1 MRGLHDAA
9 MIQPSAMNQK
19 KQQQSVQTEY
29 VPVLNRALR
38 CFPEGCFNNLL
49 WSGLAFCLFS
59 AKEANTFTR
68 LHWAFKRF
76 FVLDP
81 IHFIVQFQMC
91 FAKITNENKTRW
103 HPQQDRWQKRVTF
116 TSTSARPSD

>member
-68 LHWAFKRF
+68 FALGIQKIFCTGPHTFFFAFSNVFCKNYKR
-76 FVLDP
+76 
-81 IHFIVQFQMC
+81 
-91 FAKITNENKTRW
+91 K
-103 HPQQDRWQKRVTF
+103 
-116 TSTSARPSD
+116 